1 MQWLIAHLIGF
12 GGSFAVVAIL
22 ILTTSALKQRPRT
35 VLPDSLTL
43 FPAPTSH
50 DTQRRSTGACK
61 FRQRSD
67 GILILPRSFRDAS

>member
-12 GGSFAVVAIL
+12 GGAFAVVAIL
-22 ILTTSALKQRPRT
+22 MLTTTALKQRQRT
-35 VLPDSLTL
+35 TLPETLTL

-50 DTQRRSTGACK
+50 DTQRRSTGACE